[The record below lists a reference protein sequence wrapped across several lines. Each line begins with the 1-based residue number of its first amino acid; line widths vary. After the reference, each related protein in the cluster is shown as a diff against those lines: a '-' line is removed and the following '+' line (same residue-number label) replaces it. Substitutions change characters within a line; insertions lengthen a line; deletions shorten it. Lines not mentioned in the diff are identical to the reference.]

1 MKNSLLFLAVLAS
14 LAVAGCSQSDS
25 SNGNSASDTNTTAQD
40 AEQGASNAW
49 QSTKETATNA
59 WADAKSGATNAWN
72 KTTNAIE
79 GGPTN

>member
-1 MKNSLLFLAVLAS
+1 MKNSLLFLAVLA
-14 LAVAGCSQSDS
+14 LFAVTGCSQSDS
-25 SNGNSASDTNTTAQD
+25 TNANSTSNTNTVAQD

-49 QSTKETATNA
+49 QSTKDTATNA
-59 WADAKSGATNAWN
+59 WADAKSGSTNAWN

>member
-14 LAVAGCSQSDS
+14 LAVTGCNQSDS
-25 SNGNSASDTNTTAQD
+25 SNGNSASNTNTVAQD
-40 AEQGASNAW
+40 TEQGASNAW
-49 QSTKETATNA
+49 QSTKDT
-59 WADAKSGATNAWN
+59 ATNAWN